1 MLNKAHRTYLD
12 DVPADASRRAFLK
25 VSAVAGGGMMLT
37 LAMPLAADAAATWLG
52 AEQTNLPEMNAFIRI
67 APDGVVTI
75 MAKNP
80 EIGQGIKTMLP
91 MLIAEELDV
100 DWKDVRIEQAD
111 SDPFKYGAQFAGG
124 SFATPMNY
132 DPQRRTGAAARQM
145 LIAAAAQTWK
155 CSAADCATAAGLVQH
170 MPTGRKLDYGALAAK
185 ACTLPPPALAQVALK
200 DPKDYRII
208 GKAIAGV
215 DNPLIVTG
223 HPLYGIDIERPGML
237 YATYTKSPVFGAK
250 VASANLDEVA
260 KLPGVRHAFVVAGGP
275 DLTGLNPGVAIVA
288 DSWWQA
294 QKARR
299 ALKVVWADHPT
310 AQQSSAG
317 FAAKADELAKQ
328 PAQSVI
334 RKDGD
339 AHAAL
344 ASSAKVVEA
353 AYSYPFLA
361 HVPMEPM
368 NCTAEVTPGKIEIWA
383 PTQNPDSGRQLVA
396 KTLGIT
402 LPPGA
407 SPFGP
412 QPTEPPKLA
421 PGTPE
426 IVIHITR
433 SGGGFG
439 RRLSSDFMVEA
450 VWIAKQVGKP
460 VKLVWDRT
468 DDIQHDVAYRPAGFH
483 YFKGGLDNAG
493 KLTAFHDHFVTF
505 GENGQATSSGD
516 MSATE
521 FPARVLG
528 NLLYERS
535 MMPLG
540 VPTGPLRAPG
550 SNALAFVYQSF
561 LDELAH
567 AGGRDPVQFQLELL
581 GAPRQLPA
589 PAGGPGP
596 FGPQPQFHT
605 GRMRG
610 VIELVAEKSGW
621 GKTADLPARTGLGFA
636 CYYSHL
642 GYFAEVAK
650 VRVDADGTVHPLKV
664 WIAVD
669 VGRQIINPTGADNQ
683 VVGACIDGIGAALH
697 QGITIEGGRV
707 VQTNFNDYQLIRM
720 NEAPIV
726 EVHWLITDNPPT
738 GLGEPALPPAIP
750 AVTNAIFAATGKRV
764 RSLPIDKSLLKV

>member
-1 MLNKAHRTYLD
+1 MLNKAYRSYLD
-12 DVPADASRRAFLK
+12 DQPQDASRRAFLK
-25 VSAVAGGGMMLT
+25 VSAVAGGGMMLALT
-37 LAMPLAADAAATWLG
+37 VPLAAEAATTWLG
-52 AEQTNLPEMNAFIRI
+52 PEQKNLPEMNAFIRI

-111 SDPFKYGAQFAGG
+111 SDPIRYGAQFAGG

-145 LIAAAAQTWK
+145 LIAAAAASWG
-155 CSAADCATAAGLVQH
+155 CNAADCATEAGLVHH
-170 MPTGRKLDYGALAAK
+170 MPSGRKLDYGALAAK
-185 ACTLPPPALAQVALK
+185 ACSLPPPELGKVALK

-208 GKAIAGV
+208 GKSKSGV

-223 HPLYGIDIERPGML
+223 QPLYGIDVERPGML
-237 YATYTKSPVFGAK
+237 YAVFQKSPVFGAK
-250 VASANLDEVA
+250 VSSANLDEIS
-260 KLPGVRHAFVVAGGP
+260 KLGGVRHAFVVEGGT

-310 AQQSSAG
+310 AQQSSAA
-317 FAAKADELAKQ
+317 FAAQAEALSKQ
-328 PAQSVI
+328 PAHQVI

-383 PTQNPDSGRQLVA
+383 PTQNPDAGRQLVA
-396 KTLGIT
+396 QTLGIK
-402 LPPGA
+402 LPPSPG
-407 SPFGP
+407 PFGP
-412 QPTEPPKLA
+412 PPSGPPPKPE

-426 IVIHITR
+426 IIIHITR

-468 DDIQHDVAYRPAGFH
+468 DDVQHDCAYRPAGFH
-483 YFKGGLDNAG
+483 YFKGGLDGAG
-493 KLTAFHDHFVTF
+493 KLTALHDHFVTF
-505 GENGQATSSGD
+505 GENGRAASSAD
-516 MSATE
+516 MAPTE
-521 FPARVLG
+521 FPGRILE
-528 NLLYERS
+528 NCLYESS
-535 MMPLG
+535 MIPLG

-550 SNALAFVYQSF
+550 SNALAFVFQSF
-561 LDELAH
+561 MDELAH
-567 AGGRDPVQFQLELL
+567 AGGRDPVQFQLEML
-581 GAPRQLPA
+581 GEPRELKA
-589 PAGGPGP
+589 PAGPSP

-610 VIELVAEKSGW
+610 VIELVADKSGW
-621 GKTADLPARTGLGFA
+621 SRRSEMPARTGMGFA
-636 CYYSHL
+636 CYFSHL

-650 VRVDADGTVHPLKV
+650 VRVDEDGTVHPLKV
-664 WIAVD
+664 WIAAD

-697 QGITIEGGRV
+697 QGITIEGGKV
-707 VQTNFNDYQLIRM
+707 VQTNFNNYQLIRM
-720 NEAPIV
+720 PEAPVV

-750 AVTNAIFAATGKRV
+750 AMTNAIFAATGKRV
-764 RSLPIDKSLLKV
+764 RSLPVDTSLLKA

>member
-1 MLNKAHRTYLD
+1 MTTKAPRTYLAD
-12 DVPADASRRAFLK
+12 GPADASRRAFLK
-25 VSAVAGGGMMLT
+25 VSAVAGGGMMLALSVPA
-37 LAMPLAADAAATWLG
+37 LAEAATTYLG
-52 AEQTNLPEMNAFIRI
+52 PEPKNLPELNAFIRI
-67 APDGVVTI
+67 GPDGIVTI

-124 SFATPMNY
+124 SFATPMNF
-132 DPQRRTGAAARQM
+132 DPQRRTGAAARAM
-145 LIAAAAQTWK
+145 LVAAAAATWG
-155 CSAADCATAAGLVQH
+155 CNTADCRTEAGHVHH
-170 MPTGRKLDYGALAAK
+170 MASGKKLNYGALAAK
-185 ACTLPPPALAQVALK
+185 ACTLPAPDLTKVAVK

-208 GKAIAGV
+208 GKWTAGV

-223 HPLYGIDIERPGML
+223 HPLYGIDVQRPGML
-237 YATYTKSPVFGAK
+237 YATYTKAPVFGAK
-250 VASANLDEVA
+250 VSSANLEEVSR
-260 KLPGVRHAFVVAGGP
+260 LPGVRHAFVVEGDG

-294 QKARR
+294 QKARK

-310 AQQSSAG
+310 AKQSSAG
-317 FAAKADELAKQ
+317 FAAQAEALSKQ

-339 AHAAL
+339 AQAAL
-344 ASSAKVVEA
+344 AASAKVVEG
-353 AYSYPFLA
+353 AYAYPFLA

-368 NCTAEVTPGKIEIWA
+368 NCTAEVTPSKIEIWA
-383 PTQNPDSGRQLVA
+383 PTQNPDAGRQLVA
-396 KTLGIT
+396 KTLGIK
-402 LPPGA
+402 LPPGP

-412 QPTEPPKLA
+412 PPSGPPPKPE

-426 IVIHITR
+426 VVIHITR

-468 DDIQHDVAYRPAGFH
+468 DDVQHDVAYRPAGFH
-483 YFKGGLDNAG
+483 YFKGGLDGSG

-505 GENGQATSSGD
+505 GENGQVANSAD
-516 MSATE
+516 MTAAE
-521 FPARVLG
+521 FPARVLD

-535 MMPLG
+535 LIPLG

-550 SNALAFVYQSF
+550 SNALAYAYQSF
-561 LDELAH
+561 MDELAH
-567 AGGRDPVQFQLELL
+567 AAGKDPIEFQLALFGEPRELKT
-581 GAPRQLPA
+581 
-589 PAGGPGP
+589 PAGPSP

-610 VIELVAEKSGW
+610 VVELVREKSGW
-621 GKTADLPARTGLGFA
+621 AGRNSLPARTGMGFG
-636 CYYSHL
+636 CYFSHL

-664 WIAVD
+664 WIAAD
-669 VGRQIINPTGADNQ
+669 CGRQVINPSGADNQ

-697 QGITIEGGRV
+697 QGITIENGRV
-707 VQTNFNDYQLIRM
+707 VQTNFNNYQLIRM
-720 NEAPIV
+720 REAPVV
-726 EVHWLITDNPPT
+726 EVHWNITDFAPT

-750 AVTNAIFAATGKRV
+750 ALTNAIFAATGKRV
-764 RSLPIDKSLLKV
+764 RSLPVDTSLLKA

>member
-1 MLNKAHRTYLD
+1 MLNKVHRPLLD
-12 DVPADASRRAFLK
+12 DEPQDASRRAFLK
-25 VSAVAGGGMMLT
+25 VSAVAGGGMMLA
-37 LAMPLAADAAATWLG
+37 LSLPLAAEAAATWLG
-52 AEQTNLPEMNAFIRI
+52 PDPKNLPELNAFIRI

-111 SDPFKYGAQFAGG
+111 SDPIRYGAQFAGG

-132 DPQRRTGAAARQM
+132 DPQRRTGAAGRQM

-155 CSAADCATAAGLVQH
+155 CSAADCATEAGLVHH
-170 MPTGRKLDYGALAAK
+170 MPTGRKLDYGALAAM
-185 ACTLPPPALAQVALK
+185 ACTLPPPELSKVALK

-208 GKAIAGV
+208 GKATPGV

-223 HPLYGIDIERPGML
+223 HPLYGIDVERPGML
-237 YATYTKSPVFGAK
+237 YAVFQKSPVFGAK
-250 VASANLDEVA
+250 VSSANLDEIA
-260 KLPGVRHAFVVAGGP
+260 RLPGVRHAFVVEGGT
-275 DLTGLNPGVAIVA
+275 DLTGLVPGVAIVA

-317 FAAKADELAKQ
+317 FAAQAEALSKQ
-328 PAQSVI
+328 PAQAVI

-339 AHAAL
+339 APAAL

-383 PTQNPDSGRQLVA
+383 PTQNPDAGRQLVA
-396 KTLGIT
+396 QTLGIK
-402 LPPGA
+402 LPPSPG
-407 SPFGP
+407 PFGP
-412 QPTEPPKLA
+412 PLSGPPPKPE

-468 DDIQHDVAYRPAGFH
+468 DDVQHDCAYRPAGFH
-483 YFKGGLDNAG
+483 YFKGGLDGAG
-493 KLTAFHDHFVTF
+493 KLTALHDHFVTF
-505 GENGQATSSGD
+505 SRDGQPASSAD
-516 MSATE
+516 MGSTE
-521 FPARVLG
+521 FPGRILD
-528 NLLYERS
+528 NCLYES
-535 MMPLG
+535 SSIPLG

-550 SNALAFVYQSF
+550 SNALAFVFQSF
-561 LDELAH
+561 MDELAH
-567 AGGRDPVQFQLELL
+567 AGGRDPVEFQLEIL
-581 GAPRQLPA
+581 GEPRQLKA
-589 PAGGPGP
+589 PAGPSP

-610 VIELVAEKSGW
+610 VIELVADKSGW
-621 GKTADLPARTGLGFA
+621 GKTGDLPPRTGLGFA

-650 VRVDADGTVHPLKV
+650 VRVDEDGSVHPLKV
-664 WIAVD
+664 WIAAD
-669 VGRQIINPTGADNQ
+669 VGRQIINPAGANNQ
-683 VVGACIDGIGAALH
+683 VVGACIDGIGAAMH
-697 QGITIEGGRV
+697 QAITIEGGRV

-726 EVHWLITDNPPT
+726 EVHWQITDNPPT

-750 AVTNAIFAATGKRV
+750 ALTNAIFAATGKRV